1 MIYAI
6 EIAGTNNES
15 LFFFPLGETL
25 RGRWE
30 TAKTARFDKN
40 DVGKAFAEIPVIPG
54 IHVTV
59 DTEKKHIVVADPLE
73 TTESGRQILANINK
87 IAEGYPN
94 NSVAKRS
101 GPFPKREIKNAS
113 PDQIKEFCHWM
124 VRAVE
129 TNMAVSLDLPGV
141 QKVNTENASMHLENI
156 AKMTGKRRRDPGA
169 DTNYNN
175 ADAPPRFVD
184 EIESRAMAES
194 K

>member
-15 LFFFPLGETL
+15 LFFYPLGETL

-59 DTEKKHIVVADPLE
+59 DTEKGRIVVADPLE
-73 TTESGRQILANINK
+73 TTEAGRQILANINK
-87 IAEGYPN
+87 IVDGYPN

-101 GPFPKREIKNAS
+101 GPMPKREIKNAS
-113 PDQIKEFCHWM
+113 ADQIKEFCHWM
-124 VRAVE
+124 VRAIE
-129 TNMAVSLDLPGV
+129 TNMAISLDLPGV
-141 QKVNTENASMHLENI
+141 ERVTAENAPGYLERV
-156 AKMTGKRRRDPGA
+156 AKMPGKRRRDPGA

-175 ADAPPRFVD
+175 ADAPPRFTDEVD
-184 EIESRAMAES
+184 SKLVES